1 MVINPLEM
9 FDNGKD
15 SSGNH
20 DHTRMR
26 RFDVAY
32 AFFEQF
38 LPVLQ
43 PVLCHVMPGQTTV
56 GQPGYLFSVTSFGCE
71 LSATDEQQVGN
82 LETPVVYRTLQTP
95 EEVSHA
101 SVIGHGWSS
110 VCLKLVGKL

>member
-1 MVINPLEM
+1 MVRRPFLGFVGMVINPLEM

-32 AFFEQF
+32 TFFEQF

-43 PVLCHVMPGQTTV
+43 PMLCHVMPGQTTV
-56 GQPGYLFSVTSFGCE
+56 GQPGYLFFVTSFGIVNVSF
-71 LSATDEQQVGN
+71 LLAGKSAEFVN
-82 LETPVVYRTLQTP
+82 VETHVET
-95 EEVSHA
+95 
-101 SVIGHGWSS
+101 
-110 VCLKLVGKL
+110 